1 MVGQTVLESRNPGKK
16 RPTKEVIV
24 NWEERTV
31 DESFEACRTF
41 ARDLTNAIESRL
53 DSSVN
58 AASSSFFD
66 IVEILKLLC
75 GKRLP
80 DGRVKL
86 QEGDLEEYGVEEF
99 REYFK
104 EVCSLEHIKE
114 LEDERFDARLYASVL
129 RSFKQALRVLVWD
142 HELKHVLISCFRVV
156 KNQREDNNDRDSS
169 PSCLDGGGELL
180 QMDVAEQPE
189 HIFLT
194 QCDFI
199 LQFAG
204 KEPVKAQ
211 LLEEEV
217 IKALYCNELL
227 YAESAAGKVAMTA
240 FDIGL
245 AMGGPEA
252 IAESFYSVM
261 DTQRQ
266 HGGQNHGTLE
276 ERTLLDWASSNV
288 IQSEK
293 LIRRAAIMY
302 LDGKKDERLSR
313 HRVGNLRKTS
323 EESYKASKVLTR
335 FANVHGRYPF
345 LKME

>member
-1 MVGQTVLESRNPGKK
+1 MVETREAGKK
-16 RPTKEVIV
+16 RPTKEVII

-31 DESFEACRTF
+31 DESFEDCKTF
-41 ARDLTNAIESRL
+41 ASDLANAIESRI

-58 AASSSFFD
+58 PASSSFFD
-66 IVEILKLLC
+66 IVEIFKLLC

-99 REYFK
+99 HAYFK
-104 EVCSLEHIKE
+104 EVCSLEHVKE

-129 RSFKQALRVLVWD
+129 RSFKQALRVLVCD
-142 HELKHVLISCFRVV
+142 HELKDVLISCFSVV
-156 KNQREDNNDRDSS
+156 RNERGDDEDSS
-169 PSCLDGGGELL
+169 PSSLDGGAELL

-194 QCDFI
+194 QCNFI

-204 KEPVKAQ
+204 KEPIKAQ

-227 YAESAAGKVAMTA
+227 YADSAAGKVAMTA

-266 HGGQNHGTLE
+266 HGGQNHAVHWKKEHSLIGPHPMSFSPRSLYDVPPACTWMAKKKNDFRGTEL
-276 ERTLLDWASSNV
+276 
-288 IQSEK
+288 
-293 LIRRAAIMY
+293 AI
-302 LDGKKDERLSR
+302 
-313 HRVGNLRKTS
+313 
-323 EESYKASKVLTR
+323 
-335 FANVHGRYPF
+335 
-345 LKME
+345 

>member
-1 MVGQTVLESRNPGKK
+1 MVETREVGKK
-16 RPTKEVIV
+16 CPTKEVII

-31 DESFEACRTF
+31 AS
-41 ARDLTNAIESRL
+41 DLANAIESRI

-58 AASSSFFD
+58 PASSSFFD
-66 IVEILKLLC
+66 IVEIFKLLC

-99 REYFK
+99 RTCFK
-104 EVCSLEHIKE
+104 EVCSLEHVKE
-114 LEDERFDARLYASVL
+114 LEDERFNARLYASVL

-142 HELKHVLISCFRVV
+142 HELKDVLISCFSVV
-156 KNQREDNNDRDSS
+156 GNERGDDEDSS
-169 PSCLDGGGELL
+169 PSSLDGGAELL

-194 QCDFI
+194 QCNFI

-204 KEPVKAQ
+204 KEPIKAQ

-217 IKALYCNELL
+217 IKALYCNKLL
-227 YAESAAGKVAMTA
+227 YTDSAAGKVAMTA

-245 AMGGPEA
+245 AMGGPGT

-261 DTQRQ
+261 DTQCQ

-276 ERTLLDWASSNV
+276 ERTLFDWASSNV
-288 IQSEK
+288 IQSEE
-293 LIRRAAIMY
+293 LIRRSACMH
-302 LDGKKDERLSR
+302 LDGQKEERLPR
-313 HRVGNLRKTS
+313 HRVS
-323 EESYKASKVLTR
+323 AESYKASKVLTR

-345 LKME
+345 LKKE